1 MKVDNG
7 RDPLDSRF
15 AAFAS
20 LLTTEKLTAG
30 VTHGP
35 LRFLHGFGNVLM
47 INSTCKDGYYH
58 SGQLI
63 LFACTNAPCLKD
75 LYLSTYSLRQKWLE
89 DSRIWFEMKK
99 TNQKYHCHISA
110 MP

>member
-7 RDPLDSRF
+7 KDPLDSRF

-47 INSTCKDGYYH
+47 INSTMFEGF
-58 SGQLI
+58 I
-63 LFACTNAPCLKD
+63 LVDIFFETKMVG
-75 LYLSTYSLRQKWLE
+75 RLE
-89 DSRIWFEMKK
+89 DLV
-99 TNQKYHCHISA
+99 
-110 MP
+110 